1 MGKTMVSSKA
11 ATVQEYIDS
20 LPVEKAEVIREMR
33 AFILQH
39 LPEGYQ
45 EVMNW
50 GMICYEVPLRTF
62 LETYNKQPLVYAGLA
77 AQKNY
82 HSLYLMNTYWD
93 QGKMDALLKAYI
105 EMNRKPDMGKS
116 CLHFKK
122 PSDLPLIAI
131 GQIIA
136 STPLEEFVAKY
147 KTFLSARKN

>member
-1 MGKTMVSSKA
+1 MVSSKA

-50 GMICYEVPLRTF
+50 GMICYEVPLSTF
-62 LETYNKQPLVYAGLA
+62 PETYNKQPLVYAGLA

-122 PSDLPLIAI
+122 PSDLPLTAI

-136 STPLEEFVAKY
+136 ATLLEQFVEDY
-147 KTFLSARKN
+147 KALVKNRSKK

>member
-1 MGKTMVSSKA
+1 MVSSKA
-11 ATVQEYIDS
+11 ATVQEYIDT

-50 GMICYEVPLRTF
+50 GMICYEVPLSTF
-62 LETYNKQPLVYAGLA
+62 PDTYNKQPLVYAGLA

-116 CLHFKK
+116 CLHFKQ
-122 PSDLPLIAI
+122 PSDLPLTAI

-136 STPLEEFVAKY
+136 ATPMEQFVEDY
-147 KTFLSARKN
+147 KALVKNKSKK

>member
-1 MGKTMVSSKA
+1 MVSSKA
-11 ATVQEYIDS
+11 ATLQVYIDS

-33 AFILQH
+33 DFILKH

-45 EVMNW
+45 ETMNW
-50 GMICYEVPLRTF
+50 GMICYEVPLSIF
-62 LETYNKQPLVYAGLA
+62 PNTYNKQPLMYAGLA

-82 HSLYLMNTYWD
+82 HSLYLMITYWD
-93 QGKMDALLKAYI
+93 QSKMDALLKAYI

-122 PSDLPLIAI
+122 PSDLPLTAI

-136 STPLEEFVAKY
+136 STPMEQFVEDYKNLVKNKAK
-147 KTFLSARKN
+147 K

>member
-1 MGKTMVSSKA
+1 MVSSKA

-33 AFILQH
+33 AFIQQH

-50 GMICYEVPLRTF
+50 GMICYEVPLSTF
-62 LETYNKQPLVYAGLA
+62 PETYNKQPLVYAGLA

-93 QGKMDALLKAYI
+93 QSKMDALLKAYI
-105 EMNRKPDMGKS
+105 AMNRKPDMGKS

-122 PSDLPLIAI
+122 PSDLPLVAI

-136 STPLEEFVAKY
+136 ATPLEQFVEDY
-147 KTFLSARKN
+147 KALVKNRSKK